1 MGGAL
6 EITRKDLKLLV
17 RDRRALVLLIL
28 LPMGFIAI
36 LGMST
41 GQLFSSGDK
50 QQYKIGFVDHDNS
63 ETSKM
68 LLAQYQEHQDIRI
81 ELFNDLGTGTA
92 DENAATALRKNEVAA
107 VVTVGPEFEERV
119 DNDLSLD
126 DLLGNS
132 EETDYEARLKAIDV
146 KMDIKSTVAEGGLTK
161 YFLVSELYR
170 AIFPVVAA
178 KSNFTRKYANEILE
192 ARKNPKPAVVA
203 EAQPKAETSK
213 VYQFLV
219 PGFTVMFVFFL
230 INIMARSFIAERDI
244 GTLRRLRLAPI
255 SPFSL
260 LIGKTLPFYICSVIQ
275 TCGLFLSGRILFNMP
290 WGPEPVYLIPVIL
303 CTSAAATSLGL
314 MLATWVKTDQQV
326 SAYGTSM
333 VLILGGISGCFIPRM
348 WLPALMKK
356 LSLATPHAWALQAFE
371 SVLTV
376 DVIDVTVIVT
386 YCAAL
391 LGFATAFFSIGW
403 WRFRTEMG

>member
-17 RDRRALVLLIL
+17 RDRRALVLLLL

-41 GQLFSSGDK
+41 GQLFTGGDK
-50 QQYKIGFVDHDNS
+50 QQYTIGFVDHDNS
-63 ETSKM
+63 ETSSM
-68 LLAQYQEHQDIRI
+68 LLAQYQQHQEIKVLPINSDSR
-81 ELFNDLGTGTA
+81 
-92 DENAATALRKNEVAA
+92 AAEMLRKNEVAA
-107 VVTVGPEFEERV
+107 VVTVGPEFEEHV
-119 DNDLSLD
+119 QNDLTVD
-126 DLLGNS
+126 DLFGS
-132 EETDYEARLKAIDV
+132 EDTDYTERMKALDV
-146 KMDIKSTVAEGGLTK
+146 TMDIKSTVAEGGLTK
-161 YFLVSELYR
+161 YFLISELYQS
-170 AIFPVVAA
+170 IFPVVAQGN
-178 KSNFTRKYANEILE
+178 NFLRRRALEILE
-192 ARKNPKPAVVA
+192 ARKAPKPVAVA
-203 EAQPKAETSK
+203 AAAPQKEPNK

-255 SPFSL
+255 APVSV
-260 LIGKTLPFYICSVIQ
+260 LIGKTLPFYICSVVQ
-275 TCGLFLSGRILFNMP
+275 TAALFLSGRLLFDMP
-290 WGPEPVYLIPVIL
+290 WGPEPAYLIPVIL
-303 CTSAAATSLGL
+303 CTSAAATALGL

-386 YCAAL
+386 YCAVL

>member
-41 GQLFSSGDK
+41 GQLFTGGDK
-50 QQYKIGFVDHDNS
+50 QQYTIGFVDHDNS
-63 ETSKM
+63 ETSTM
-68 LLAQYQEHQDIRI
+68 VLGQYQEYKDIRI
-81 ELFNDLGTGTA
+81 EIFNDVPKGTA
-92 DENAATALRKNEVAA
+92 DEKAATALRKNEVAA
-107 VVTVGPEFEERV
+107 VVTIGPDFEERV
-119 DNDLSLD
+119 DEMTTDNLF
-126 DLLGNS
+126 GN
-132 EETDYEARLKAIDV
+132 EEASHEEQLKAMDV
-146 KMDIKSTVAEGGLTK
+146 KMDVKSSVAEGGLTK

-170 AIFPVVAA
+170 AIFPVVAMKNNFLKA
-178 KSNFTRKYANEILE
+178 KAKEILE
-192 ARKNPKPAVVA
+192 ARKHPKPPVAVA
-203 EAQPKAETSK
+203 EAPKAEPNK

-255 SPFSL
+255 SRVSVL
-260 LIGKTLPFYICSVIQ
+260 VGKTLPFYICSVIQ
-275 TCGLFLSGRILFNMP
+275 TAALFLSGRLLFTMSL
-290 WGPEPVYLIPVIL
+290 GPEPLYLIPVIL

-348 WLPALMKK
+348 WLPPLMKK
-356 LSLATPHAWALQAFE
+356 LSLGTPHAWALQAFE

-376 DVIDVTVIVT
+376 DVIDVRVIAT
-386 YCAAL
+386 YCAVL
-391 LGFATAFFSIGW
+391 LCFATAFFSIGW
-403 WRFRTEMG
+403 LRFRTET

>member
-36 LGMST
+36 LGMAT
-41 GQLFSSGDK
+41 GQLFTGGDK
-50 QQYKIGFVDHDNS
+50 QQYTIGFVDHDES
-63 ETSKM
+63 ETSSM
-68 LLAQYQEHQDIRI
+68 LLAQYQE
-81 ELFNDLGTGTA
+81 FNDVKVLPINS
-92 DENAATALRKNEVAA
+92 DENAAVMLRKAEVAA
-107 VVTVGPEFEERV
+107 VVTVGPNFAERV
-119 DNDLSLD
+119 DEMVVD
-126 DLLGNS
+126 DLFGGGEGNPD
-132 EETDYEARLKAIDV
+132 EQLKALDVTMDV
-146 KMDIKSTVAEGGLTK
+146 KSTLAEGGLTK

-170 AIFPVVAA
+170 AIFPVVAQ
-178 KSNFTRKYANEILE
+178 KSNFLRRRANEILE
-192 ARKNPKPAVVA
+192 ARKQPKPVQVA
-203 EAQPKAETSK
+203 EAPKPETNK
-213 VYQFLV
+213 IYQFLV

-230 INIMARSFIAERDI
+230 INIMARSFIAERDV

-255 SPFSL
+255 SRVSV

-275 TCGLFLSGRILFNMP
+275 TSALFLCGRLLFSMP
-290 WGPEPVYLIPVIL
+290 WGPEPMYLIPVIL

-314 MLATWVKTDQQV
+314 MLATLVKTDQQV

-376 DVIDVTVIVT
+376 DVINIPMVTT
-386 YCAAL
+386 YCAVL
-391 LGFATAFFSIGW
+391 LCFATAFFSIGW
-403 WRFRTEMG
+403 WRFRTES

>member
-41 GQLFSSGDK
+41 GQLFTGGDK
-50 QQYKIGFVDHDNS
+50 QQYTVGFVDHNNT
-63 ETSKM
+63 ETSEA
-68 LLAQYQEHQDIRI
+68 LLAQYQEHKEIKI
-81 ELFNDLGTGTA
+81 EVINS
-92 DENAATALRKNEVAA
+92 DEAAALMLRKNEVAA
-107 VVTVGPEFEERV
+107 VVTVGPQYEERV
-119 DNDLSLD
+119 GDLTIEDLFSGNQADHEEWLKSL
-126 DLLGNS
+126 
-132 EETDYEARLKAIDV
+132 DV
-146 KMDIKSTVAEGGLTK
+146 KMDLKSTVGEGGLTR

-170 AIFPVVAA
+170 SVFPVVA
-178 KSNFTRKYANEILE
+178 KKDNRTKRFFRDD
-192 ARKNPKPAVVA
+192 PADVTAEQPTVVA
-203 EAQPKAETSK
+203 AVPPPKQEANK

-255 SPFSL
+255 SRLSVL
-260 LIGKTLPFYICSVIQ
+260 VGKTLPFYICSVIQ
-275 TCGLFLSGRILFNMP
+275 TAALFLSGRLLFAMP
-290 WGPEPVYLIPVIL
+290 LGPEPAYLIPVIL

-376 DVIDVTVIVT
+376 DVIDVRVIAT
-386 YCAAL
+386 YCAVL
-391 LGFATAFFSIGW
+391 LCFATAFFSIGW
-403 WRFRTEMG
+403 LRFRTET